1 MKQNLVFNELTS
13 FVEHPFWE
21 EKIHF
26 EENDKVDENLQTN
39 NSKAIEK
46 KNMEDEIEEDLI
58 IRRKCSTRQR
68 IMSDYW
74 GEIHPN

>member
-26 EENDKVDENLQTN
+26 EEKEKVDENLQTN
-39 NSKAIEK
+39 NSKANDK
-46 KNMEDEIEEDLI
+46 KNMED
-58 IRRKCSTRQR
+58 
-68 IMSDYW
+68 
-74 GEIHPN
+74 